1 MAAKLGNGG
10 PPTQLLHAVCAGVAA
25 VVLLALPAAA
35 HAAPAWS
42 GARSLA
48 ELNPPGMAAVACPSA
63 TECVA
68 VEGPPLPQA
77 PRTDEVNYN
86 PAAPGGW
93 SAYTVD
99 RGSSAT
105 AVACNSSTSCTAV
118 GSSGR
123 AVTFNPRAPAGAT
136 AYTVDP
142 GHTLR
147 AVACPSAHQ
156 CTAVDGVGGEVTF
169 RAGSSRGAR
178 RSQIDG
184 SASSALACPSAA
196 QCITVDGFGR
206 AITFDPA
213 TGAVSA
219 VAELGDIYFSGISC
233 PSTGECAATGVFN
246 CVSNSINCVPSDVG
260 VGREVTFDPT
270 NANAVLAAASSS
282 AQLYGVACPATTQCT
297 STDQS
302 GQEVTFDPANPGS
315 ASHVRVDSTG
325 TTRGPKPTAIACP
338 SSVRCAIV
346 DLISGAAISFNPRS
360 PGHPLPAQI
369 ATGAANVGLACPSA
383 TSCAAIALTRRSGRS
398 GSSGAV
404 VIFNGRSGQE
414 RGSFEVAS
422 GTPTAVAC
430 ASRLRCTLAEAS
442 GGVDTFNP
450 QHPISVNALRRID
463 HAALTAIACP
473 SPTQCTAVDGRG
485 NELTFNPA
493 RPAGAST
500 HHVDS
505 GRLTSV
511 ACPLASQCTAVDGS
525 GHEVTFAPG
534 APMHATGARVD
545 GTGLTGIACPSSG
558 QCTAVDSH
566 GDEVTFKPKAVRAV
580 TPTRVDRS
588 ALSSVACPTTAFAS
602 LPTLAANSSRAR
614 RGSPGRSSR

>member
-169 RAGSSRGAR
+169 
-178 RSQIDG
+178 
-184 SASSALACPSAA
+184 
-196 QCITVDGFGR
+196 
-206 AITFDPA
+206 
-213 TGAVSA
+213 
-219 VAELGDIYFSGISC
+219 
-233 PSTGECAATGVFN
+233 
-246 CVSNSINCVPSDVG
+246 
-260 VGREVTFDPT
+260 
-270 NANAVLAAASSS
+270 
-282 AQLYGVACPATTQCT
+282 
-297 STDQS
+297 
-302 GQEVTFDPANPGS
+302 
-315 ASHVRVDSTG
+315 
-325 TTRGPKPTAIACP
+325 
-338 SSVRCAIV
+338 
-346 DLISGAAISFNPRS
+346 
-360 PGHPLPAQI
+360 
-369 ATGAANVGLACPSA
+369 
-383 TSCAAIALTRRSGRS
+383 
-398 GSSGAV
+398 
-404 VIFNGRSGQE
+404 
-414 RGSFEVAS
+414 
-422 GTPTAVAC
+422 
-430 ASRLRCTLAEAS
+430 
-442 GGVDTFNP
+442 
-450 QHPISVNALRRID
+450 
-463 HAALTAIACP
+463 
-473 SPTQCTAVDGRG
+473 
-485 NELTFNPA
+485 
-493 RPAGAST
+493 
-500 HHVDS
+500 
-505 GRLTSV
+505 
-511 ACPLASQCTAVDGS
+511 
-525 GHEVTFAPG
+525 
-534 APMHATGARVD
+534 
-545 GTGLTGIACPSSG
+545 
-558 QCTAVDSH
+558 
-566 GDEVTFKPKAVRAV
+566 KPKAVRAV

-588 ALSSVACPTTAFAS
+588 ALSGVACPTTAVCVAADAGGKLVEGAPGKPWSVVSLSGADPPLVVACGSSSACVALDGDGHEFA
-602 LPTLAANSSRAR
+602 
-614 RGSPGRSSR
+614 GRP